1 MSQKIFLTFL
11 IFIFLMSQLK
21 SQVSVS
27 AFMDGI
33 HHWNLEH
40 KDRNYQ
46 RYAGNDYLNIADNLI
61 AYQNTDGGW
70 MKNMDWLAVLNID
83 SVKRSL
89 SEKYS
94 QSTLD
99 NRNTFSQIKYLAEV
113 YTLTG
118 KEKYRNSAVRGIDY
132 LLRSEKSNGGWRGW
146 DVDAITFND
155 DVTTGAVELL
165 RDIVQ
170 NDKNFLWI
178 KGNFR
183 RKINKAYKKGTELIL
198 KCQIEQ
204 NGVKTAWA
212 QQHDN
217 FTLRPVGARTYE
229 LPGITANESAEICHL
244 LMGIKNPSKE
254 IIEAVDCAIQWFEK
268 VKIEGIRVERVT
280 LPDDQIINH
289 EYHYDNIVVTDH
301 EAKPIW
307 ARFYEVADNIP
318 FMCTRAGQKVWK
330 LEDVNAE
337 RRTGYA
343 WYGYWPESVLE
354 AYPAWKASLS
364 KKIKNFLF
372 KNQSF
377 LQDCIFI

>member
-1 MSQKIFLTFL
+1 MFLKALIPYIIFLSTVFNL
-11 IFIFLMSQLK
+11 RAQISTSLFN
-21 SQVSVS
+21 
-27 AFMDGI
+27 DGI

-40 KDRNYQ
+40 KVREYA
-46 RYAGNDYLNIADNLI
+46 RYSESQFVQIAENLM
-61 AYQNTDGGW
+61 AYQNADGGW
-70 MKNMDWLAVLNID
+70 MKNMDWLAVINID
-83 SVKRSL
+83 SVINSL
-89 SEKYS
+89 SDRYR

-99 NRNTFSQIKYLAEV
+99 NRNTFSQIKYLTEV
-113 YTLTG
+113 YRITG
-118 KEKYRNSAVRGIDY
+118 DKRFKKSASCGIEYILRTQKE
-132 LLRSEKSNGGWRGW
+132 NGGWRGW

-155 DVTTGAVELL
+155 DVSTGAIELL

-170 NDKNFLWI
+170 RDKNFLWI

-183 RKINKAYKKGTELIL
+183 RKITKAYKKGINLIL

-217 FTLRPVGARTYE
+217 VTLQPVSARSFE

-244 LMGIKNPSKE
+244 LMGIKNPSKK
-254 IIEAVDCAIQWFEK
+254 IIEAVDCAIRWFEK
-268 VKIEGIRVERVT
+268 VKIDGIRVERIS
-280 LPDDQIINH
+280 LADDQIINH
-289 EYHYDNIVVTDH
+289 EYPYDNVVVNDP
-301 EAKPIW
+301 ASKPIW
-307 ARFYEVADNIP
+307 ARYYELSDNTP

-354 AYPAWKASLS
+354 AYPKWKASLE
-364 KKIKNFLF
+364 N
-372 KNQSF
+372 
-377 LQDCIFI
+377 

>member
-1 MSQKIFLTFL
+1 MSHKL
-11 IFIFLMSQLK
+11 IFPLFLLFPILHL
-21 SQVSVS
+21 S
-27 AFMDGI
+27 AQISTSLFNDGI

-40 KDRNYQ
+40 KVREYA
-46 RYAGNDYLNIADNLI
+46 RYSESQFVQIAENLI
-61 AYQNTDGGW
+61 AYQNADGGW
-70 MKNMDWLAVLNID
+70 MKNMDWLAVINID
-83 SVKRSL
+83 SVINSL
-89 SEKYS
+89 SDRYR

-99 NRNTFSQIKYLAEV
+99 NRNTFTQIKYLAEV

-118 KEKYRNSAVRGIDY
+118 DRKFKNSASRGIEY
-132 LLRSEKSNGGWRGW
+132 ILRTQKKNGGWRGW

-155 DVTTGAVELL
+155 DVSTGAIELL

-170 NDKNFLWI
+170 TDKNFLWI

-183 RKINKAYKKGTELIL
+183 CKITKAYKKGIDLIL

-217 FTLRPVGARTYE
+217 ETLQPVGARTFE

-244 LMGIKNPSKE
+244 LMGINNPTKE
-254 IIEAVDCAIQWFEK
+254 IVEAVDCAVRWFEK
-268 VKIEGIRVERVT
+268 VKIEGIRVQRVD
-280 LPDDQIINH
+280 LLADQIINH
-289 EYHYDNIVVTDH
+289 EYPYDNIVVTDPT
-301 EAKPIW
+301 AKPIW
-307 ARFYEVADNIP
+307 ARYCELADNKP
-318 FMCTRAGQKVWK
+318 FMCTRAGQKVSK

-354 AYPAWKASLS
+354 AYPKWKATLT
-364 KKIKNFLF
+364 K
-372 KNQSF
+372 
-377 LQDCIFI
+377 